1 MNTRRGHW
9 AKRGKAATIACGLA
23 AILLTAASSDEAH
36 AGPKPRAY
44 YESTGEVIWE
54 VPVGEKAIALTFDDG
69 PDPKDTPQILDLL
82 REYDAKATFFI
93 MGRKAREHP
102 EIVKR
107 EALEG
112 HEIANHTFTHPVLVR
127 CSTKQIRKEIEDT
140 QEILT
145 SAAGVRPVLFRPPE
159 GFFDSRVL
167 EISKQQGLKTV
178 LWSWHH
184 PTDDW
189 SRPGVGHIVRGA
201 LGDVRNG
208 DIILFHDYVHGPTQ
222 TIAALRQ
229 ILPKLAKD
237 GYRFVTV
244 SELLRGKAQENQAE
258 RMGATK

>member
-1 MNTRRGHW
+1 MNTRWGRW
-9 AKRGKAATIACGLA
+9 AKRSRAAAVCGLSAFLLA
-23 AILLTAASSDEAH
+23 AGASDAAQAV
-36 AGPKPRAY
+36 PKPRSY

-54 VPVGEKAIALTFDDG
+54 VPVGEKVIALTFDDG
-69 PDPKDTPQILDLL
+69 PDPKDTSQILDLL
-82 REYDAKATFFI
+82 QQYHAKATFFI
-93 MGRKAREHP
+93 MGRKAKEHP

-112 HEIANHTFTHPVLVR
+112 HEIANHTYTHPVLVR
-127 CSTKQIRKEIEDT
+127 CSAKQIQEEISKT
-140 QEILT
+140 QNILAET
-145 SAAGVRPVLFRPPE
+145 AGVRPVLFRPPE
-159 GFFDSRVL
+159 GFFDARVL
-167 EISKQQGLKTV
+167 EATKAHGLKTV

-229 ILPKLAKD
+229 ILPKLTED

-244 SELLRGKAQENQAE
+244 SELLRDKAQENPAE
-258 RMGATK
+258 RMGAQQ